1 MRSRLSR
8 FLAYVL
14 TSGLMITPVMPAYA
28 GMVGTQGL
36 VNEATSEWDRARLS
50 SALEREEV
58 RTLLAEHGISLQAAK
73 ARIDALTDREVR
85 QLATA
90 DFDKLP
96 AGAGVIE
103 VLVIAGLVV
112 VILELVGI
120 TDIFSQF

>member
-8 FLAYVL
+8 FLACVL
-14 TSGLMITPVMPAYA
+14 TLGLVVTPAMPAYA
-28 GMVGTQGL
+28 GMVGTQAL
-36 VNEATSEWDRARLS
+36 VNKATAEWDRERLS
-50 SALEREEV
+50 NAVEREEV
-58 RTLLAEHGISLQAAK
+58 RTLLAEHGISLKAAK
-73 ARIDALTDREVR
+73 ERIDALTDREVR

>member
-14 TSGLMITPVMPAYA
+14 TSALMITPVMPAYA
-28 GMVGTQGL
+28 DMVGTQAL
-36 VNEATSEWDRARLS
+36 VNKATADWDRERLS
-50 SALEREEV
+50 NAVEREEV
-58 RTLLAEHGISLQAAK
+58 RVLLAEHGISPKEAK
-73 ARIDALTDREVR
+73 KRIDALTDREVR
-85 QLATA
+85 QLAQA

-120 TDIFSQF
+120 TDIFTQF